1 MAVQAL
7 RQELGSPRRGRL
19 VPAQPGSRAQIFGL
33 RAWPNPDARV
43 VRARSRAVREHIR
56 GAARALCA
64 SSGRAPL
71 SPSPT
76 EAQAGRPRESA
87 ADGPAVAGPAGL
99 DADSEFKGVDVSSA
113 HDQLAPSART
123 VPNRLV
129 EQFDRSP
136 AECLALV
143 ILWSAREP
151 QRTGETAFLPEEV
164 PVWLF
169 GRDPRAALLERERT
183 PPELPYPESPRMSYA
198 VDAHHGEEGGLRL
211 PLGPSHPLA
220 PGLAIDPLR
229 NGAEVCFRRQRPEGL
244 ESAPG
249 SSSAIAGESI
259 SRLQM
264 TLTHRDEGLFVQ
276 NFGRCPLMVNG
287 RTMMAAQIQPGDTLY
302 LRNQLLLL
310 CMRRPLVLPRLRAY
324 PLDRV
329 PGFGAPD
336 ADGMIGESPSLWHLR
351 ERLAACARSDQNVLI
366 IGESGSGKELA
377 AQAIHRLSPRRERPL
392 VADNISAIP
401 PSLAAALLF
410 GNKRNFPNPGMDER
424 VGLVGAADGSMLF
437 LDEIG
442 DMPEEVQPMF
452 LRVADRQGEYFRL
465 GEEGRIRRSDFRLV
479 GATNR
484 PERIRYE
491 LKRRFQREIRVPS
504 LNDRKEDIPMLIGHL
519 LRSQVRQGDLNALAF
534 WDERTESARVHP
546 LLIDQLVRHSY
557 ITNVSEVEFLLGH
570 AMSESGGDVIVP
582 IRGPLPG
589 HGAARQTPTGA
600 LASPVTPRR
609 RAQHVLPSPEVA
621 QRVLDETRGNIARA
635 ATQLGMSRHQ
645 LNRMI
650 RRHSLVT
657 RRSSSFGDSD

>member
-1 MAVQAL
+1 M
-7 RQELGSPRRGRL
+7 
-19 VPAQPGSRAQIFGL
+19 
-33 RAWPNPDARV
+33 
-43 VRARSRAVREHIR
+43 
-56 GAARALCA
+56 
-64 SSGRAPL
+64 
-71 SPSPT
+71 
-76 EAQAGRPRESA
+76 
-87 ADGPAVAGPAGL
+87 
-99 DADSEFKGVDVSSA
+99 DSDLYGVDVSPPA
-113 HDQLAPSART
+113 DLPAPSART
-123 VPNRLV
+123 VPNRFV

-151 QRTGETAFLPEEV
+151 QRTGEIAFLSDDI

-169 GRDPRAALLERERT
+169 GRDPRAALLERERS
-183 PPELPYPESPRMSYA
+183 PGGSGLWDSHRSEIQPGPYPEDDRRHDENAPR
-198 VDAHHGEEGGLRL
+198 
-211 PLGPSHPLA
+211 LGISHPGQLA
-220 PGLAIDPLR
+220 SGLAVDPLR
-229 NGAEVCFRRQRPEGL
+229 NGAEVCFHRQRPAGL
-244 ESAPG
+244 EPDSPPAA
-249 SSSAIAGESI
+249 AIAGESI

-264 TLTHRDEGLFVQ
+264 TLTHRDDGLFVQ

-310 CMRRPLVLPRLRAY
+310 CTRRPLVLPRLRAY

-519 LRSQVRQGDLNALAF
+519 LRTQVRQGDLNALAF
-534 WDERTESARVHP
+534 WDERTENARVHP

-570 AMSESGGDVIVP
+570 AMSESGGDVIAP

-609 RAQHVLPSPEVA
+609 RAQYILPSPEVA

-635 ATQLGMSRHQ
+635 AAQLGMSRHQ

-650 RRHSLVT
+650 RRHSLAT
-657 RRSSSFGDSD
+657 RRASSFGDSD

>member
-1 MAVQAL
+1 MH
-7 RQELGSPRRGRL
+7 RRDEQVG
-19 VPAQPGSRAQIFGL
+19 Q
-33 RAWPNPDARV
+33 
-43 VRARSRAVREHIR
+43 
-56 GAARALCA
+56 AARARVRSAREHCAHTGFSCAHSDPFAPGDAHPLACSTLGESRCLRLLARSLLC
-64 SSGRAPL
+64 SRL
-71 SPSPT
+71 YKK
-76 EAQAGRPRESA
+76 ESV
-87 ADGPAVAGPAGL
+87 PH
-99 DADSEFKGVDVSSA
+99 GVDVSSSR
-113 HDQLAPSART
+113 DSLAPSART

-129 EQFDRSP
+129 EPFDRSP
-136 AECLALV
+136 SECLALV

-151 QRTGETAFLPEEV
+151 YRTGEIAFLPEDV

-169 GRDPRAALLERERT
+169 GRDPRSALPDSGRA
-183 PPELPYPESPRMSYA
+183 LPHRLSTEDPRLDSLGSTANGVETAEQEDSLLSRSSVSSRLRMSLSA
-198 VDAHHGEEGGLRL
+198 TLSMDLV
-211 PLGPSHPLA
+211 
-220 PGLAIDPLR
+220 R
-229 NGAEVCFRRQRPEGL
+229 NGAEILFRRQRPEGL
-244 ESAPG
+244 EPEPALPRP
-249 SSSAIAGESI
+249 IVGESI
-259 SRLQM
+259 SRLQL
-264 TLTHRDEGLFVQ
+264 TLTHREDGLLVQ
-276 NFGRCPLMVNG
+276 NVGRCPLMVNG
-287 RTMMAAQIQPGDTLY
+287 HTMQAAQIQAGDTLY

-310 CMRRPLVLPRLRAY
+310 CTRRTLSLPRLRAY
-324 PLDRV
+324 PSDRV
-329 PGFGAPD
+329 FAFGLPD
-336 ADGMIGESPSLWHLR
+336 ADGMIGESPALWHLR
-351 ERLAACARSDQNVLI
+351 ERLAACARSDHNVLV

-377 AQAIHRLSPRRERPL
+377 AQAIHRMSSRRERPL

-519 LRSQVRQGDLNALAF
+519 LRSQARQGDLNALAF
-534 WDERTESARVHP
+534 WDEAAQAARVHP
-546 LLIDQLVRHSY
+546 MLIDQLVRHSY
-557 ITNVSEVEFLLGH
+557 VTNVSEVEFLLGH
-570 AMSESGGDVIVP
+570 AMSESGGEVIAP

-589 HGAARQTPTGA
+589 HGATRQTPTGT

-609 RAQHVLPSPEVA
+609 RPPRILPSPDVA
-621 QRVLDETRGNIARA
+621 QRVLDEMNGNIARA
-635 ATQLGMSRHQ
+635 ASQLGMSRHQ

-650 RRHSLVT
+650 RRHSLVA
-657 RRSSSFGDSD
+657 RRGTSFQEPE

>member
-1 MAVQAL
+1 ML
-7 RQELGSPRRGRL
+7 HGPL
-19 VPAQPGSRAQIFGL
+19 VAGL
-33 RAWPNPDARV
+33 
-43 VRARSRAVREHIR
+43 
-56 GAARALCA
+56 AAR
-64 SSGRAPL
+64 
-71 SPSPT
+71 
-76 EAQAGRPRESA
+76 
-87 ADGPAVAGPAGL
+87 
-99 DADSEFKGVDVSSA
+99 DADSLPFGVDVSTPSEPP
-113 HDQLAPSART
+113 APSART
-123 VPNRLV
+123 IPNRLV

-136 AECLALV
+136 SECLALV

-151 QRTGETAFLPEEV
+151 QRTGEIAFLPDEIS
-164 PVWLF
+164 VWLF
-169 GRDPRAALLERERT
+169 GRDPRAALIERGR
-183 PPELPYPESPRMSYA
+183 SPLN
-198 VDAHHGEEGGLRL
+198 VLVL
-211 PLGPSHPLA
+211 
-220 PGLAIDPLR
+220 DPLR
-229 NGAEVCFRRQRPEGL
+229 SESVRPIYPPDDLRSDHGPARLTASSQSSQLTTSMALDPLHNGAEVLFRRQRPEGL
-244 ESAPG
+244 EPEPAQPA
-249 SSSAIAGESI
+249 AIAGESI

-287 RTMMAAQIQPGDTLY
+287 RTMQAAQILPGDTLY

-310 CMRRPLVLPRLRAY
+310 CTRRPLALPRLRAY
-324 PLDRV
+324 PPERV
-329 PGFGAPD
+329 PVFGSPD
-336 ADGMIGESPSLWHLR
+336 ADGMIGESPTLWHLR

-377 AQAIHRLSPRRERPL
+377 AQAIHRLSPRRDRPL

-410 GNKRNFPNPGMDER
+410 GNKRNFPNPGMEER

-519 LRSQVRQGDLNALAF
+519 LRNQVRQGDLNALAF
-534 WDERTESARVHP
+534 WDERTQTARVHP
-546 LLIDQLVRHSY
+546 LLIEQLVRHAY
-557 ITNVSEVEFLLGH
+557 VTNVSEVEFLLGH
-570 AMSESGGDVIVP
+570 AISESAGDVIAP

-589 HGAARQTPTGA
+589 HGMANKSPTGP

-609 RAQHVLPSPEVA
+609 RAQYVLPSPDVA

-635 ATQLGMSRHQ
+635 ASQLGMSRHQ

-650 RRHSLVT
+650 RRHSLVA
-657 RRSSSFGDSD
+657 RRSSGFGDPD

>member
-1 MAVQAL
+1 
-7 RQELGSPRRGRL
+7 
-19 VPAQPGSRAQIFGL
+19 
-33 RAWPNPDARV
+33 
-43 VRARSRAVREHIR
+43 
-56 GAARALCA
+56 
-64 SSGRAPL
+64 
-71 SPSPT
+71 
-76 EAQAGRPRESA
+76 
-87 ADGPAVAGPAGL
+87 
-99 DADSEFKGVDVSSA
+99 
-113 HDQLAPSART
+113 LA
-123 VPNRLV
+123 

-136 AECLALV
+136 AECLTLV

-151 QRTGETAFLPEEV
+151 QRTGEVAFLKEEI
-164 PVWLF
+164 PVWIF
-169 GRDPRAALLERERT
+169 GRDPRTALLERERAASLRSGSF
-183 PPELPYPESPRMSYA
+183 ELQSDLLRAPFEDTDDVD
-198 VDAHHGEEGGLRL
+198 VDAEAVSSLRSGASL
-211 PLGPSHPLA
+211 PSQVSFLRPL
-220 PGLAIDPLR
+220 PPLR
-229 NGAEVCFRRQRPEGL
+229 EGAEVVFGRQRPEGL
-244 ESAPG
+244 ESDPAPH
-249 SSSAIAGESI
+249 APILGESI
-259 SRLQM
+259 SRLQL

-276 NFGRCPLMVNG
+276 NIGRCPLMVNG
-287 RTMMAAQIQPGDTLY
+287 RTMQAAHIGVGDTLY

-310 CMRRPLVLPRLRAY
+310 CARRPLSLPRLRAY
-324 PLDRV
+324 PLERV
-329 PGFGAPD
+329 QPFGFPD
-336 ADGMIGESPSLWHLR
+336 ADGMIGESPALWYLR
-351 ERLAACARSDQNVLI
+351 ERMAACARSDQNVLI
-366 IGESGSGKELA
+366 VGDSGSGKELA
-377 AQAIHRLSPRRERPL
+377 AQAIHRLSSRRERPL

-410 GNKRNFPNPGMDER
+410 GNKRNFPNPGMEER

-534 WDERTESARVHP
+534 WDERAQAARVHP

-570 AMSESGGDVIVP
+570 AMSESSGEVIAP

-589 HGAARQTPTGA
+589 HGITRQTPTGI
-600 LASPVTPRR
+600 LASPATPRR
-609 RAQHVLPSPEVA
+609 RSVYVLPAPTAA
-621 QRVLDETRGNIARA
+621 QRALDETGGNVARA
-635 ATQLGMSRHQ
+635 ASLLGMSRHQ

-650 RRHSLVT
+650 RRHALQV
-657 RRSSSFGDSD
+657 RRPASPSESQLEPNPESDAGSDPESDPESNPESNPES

>member
-1 MAVQAL
+1 M
-7 RQELGSPRRGRL
+7 SP
-19 VPAQPGSRAQIFGL
+19 
-33 RAWPNPDARV
+33 
-43 VRARSRAVREHIR
+43 
-56 GAARALCA
+56 
-64 SSGRAPL
+64 
-71 SPSPT
+71 
-76 EAQAGRPRESA
+76 PR
-87 ADGPAVAGPAGL
+87 
-99 DADSEFKGVDVSSA
+99 DS
-113 HDQLAPSART
+113 LPPSART
-123 VPNRLV
+123 VPNRFA

-151 QRTGETAFLPEEV
+151 QRTGEIAFLPEDI

-169 GRDPRAALLERERT
+169 GRDPRAALAERERALPFRSGHSAGHAE
-183 PPELPYPESPRMSYA
+183 PPAETYHPAIGPAEEVFDESLPRSTSS
-198 VDAHHGEEGGLRL
+198 L
-211 PLGPSHPLA
+211 PSQASITRPLEPTRA
-220 PGLAIDPLR
+220 GSEAI
-229 NGAEVCFRRQRPEGL
+229 FRRQRPEGL
-244 ESAPG
+244 EAGDAPG
-249 SSSAIAGESI
+249 LPIQGESI
-259 SRLQM
+259 SRLQL

-276 NFGRCPLMVNG
+276 NMGRCPLMVNG
-287 RTMMAAQIQPGDTLY
+287 RTMQAAQIQAGDTLY

-310 CMRRPLVLPRLRAY
+310 CTRRPLALPRLRAY
-324 PLDRV
+324 PPERV
-329 PGFGAPD
+329 HPFGSPD
-336 ADGMIGESPSLWHLR
+336 ADGMIGESPALWYLR
-351 ERLAACARSDQNVLI
+351 ERMAACARSDQNVLI
-366 IGESGSGKELA
+366 VGESGSGKELA
-377 AQAIHRLSPRRERPL
+377 AQAIHRLSSRRGRPL

-410 GNKRNFPNPGMDER
+410 GNKRNFPNPGMEER

-519 LRSQVRQGDLNALAF
+519 LRSQVQQGDLNALAF
-534 WDERTESARVHP
+534 WDERAQAARVHP
-546 LLIDQLVRHSY
+546 LLIDQLVRHAY

-570 AMSESGGDVIVP
+570 AMSESGGEVIAP

-589 HGAARQTPTGA
+589 HGITQKTPTGSVI
-600 LASPVTPRR
+600 SPVTPRR
-609 RAQHVLPSPEVA
+609 RSSHILPAPGEA
-621 QRVLDETRGNIARA
+621 QRVLDQVQGNIARA

-650 RRHSLVT
+650 RRHGLIAK
-657 RRSSSFGDSD
+657 RSTTS